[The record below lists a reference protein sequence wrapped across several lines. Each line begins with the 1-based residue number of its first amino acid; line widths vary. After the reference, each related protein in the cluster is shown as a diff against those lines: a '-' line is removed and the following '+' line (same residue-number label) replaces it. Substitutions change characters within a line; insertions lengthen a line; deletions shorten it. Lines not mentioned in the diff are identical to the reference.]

1 MSFKQSHE
9 GFGQVAAVSQG
20 ASNNGGGAPVPWWAV
35 SQLLYGE
42 PGAALSSSPEPDTRL
57 DGQFQGVPRAQGAQG
72 VLDPA
77 PPRPPPAPKTGAPE
91 VLKFSVFQGNLE
103 PGGKGDKSLEHSA
116 TIALQS
122 PLPEYNRRFEFG
134 PGPSMMSS
142 GYPSA
147 DQCYGLLTT
156 YSMKSMPGG
165 RMLLPLNATAEAPI
179 YVNAKQYE
187 GILRRRRARAKVERE
202 NQLVKGRKP
211 YLHES
216 RHRHAMRR
224 ARGSGGRFLNTKKEG
239 NGKDAIGGGKKGECT
254 LLPTRFAT
262 SPSSVIPQSEPG
274 NPHSRS
280 SISSLSGSEVSSM
293 YEQDD
298 VEHYNSIEHLRTPF
312 FTPLPII
319 MDGEHGAST
328 PFKWA
333 AAADGCCE
341 LLKV

>member
-1 MSFKQSHE
+1 MMSFKAHD
-9 GFGQVAAVSQG
+9 GFGQVGQATNG
-20 ASNNGGGAPVPWWAV
+20 GGGGGGGGGAPVPWWAV
-35 SQLLYGE
+35 SQMLYGD
-42 PGAALSSSPEPDTRL
+42 PAAAMSPTPETEARR
-57 DGQFQGVPRAQGAQG
+57 DGQFQVVPRAQGI
-72 VLDPA
+72 LDPA
-77 PPRPPPAPKTGAPE
+77 PQQPAPATRSGAPE
-91 VLKFSVFQGNLE
+91 VLKFSVFLGNLE
-103 PGGKGDKSLEHSA
+103 SGGNKGEKALEHSA

-122 PLPEYNRRFEFG
+122 PLPEYNSRFEFG

-147 DQCYGLLTT
+147 EQCYGLLTT
-156 YSMKSMPGG
+156 YAMKSTPGG
-165 RMLLPLNATAEAPI
+165 RLLLPLNATADAPI

-224 ARGSGGRFLNTKKEG
+224 ARGTGGRFLNTKKEG
-239 NGKDAIGGGKKGECT
+239 GGGKDAPGGGKRAECT
-254 LLPTRFAT
+254 PPTRFAT
-262 SPSSVIPQSEPG
+262 SPSSVI
-274 NPHSRS
+274 PHSRS

-293 YEQDD
+293 YDHDD
-298 VEHYNSIEHLRTPF
+298 VDHYNSIEQLRTPF

-319 MDGEHGAST
+319 MDGEHGASA

-333 AAADGCCE
+333 TAADGCCE
-341 LLKV
+341 LLKA

>member
-1 MSFKQSHE
+1 M
-9 GFGQVAAVSQG
+9 
-20 ASNNGGGAPVPWWAV
+20 PWWAV
-35 SQLLYGE
+35 SQSQLMYGD
-42 PGAALSSSPEPDTRL
+42 PAAAALSSSPDRGGP
-57 DGQFQGVPRAQGAQG
+57 FQVVPRSQG

-77 PPRPPPAPKTGAPE
+77 AVAPTPAPKGGAPE

-103 PGGKGDKSLEHSA
+103 SGGKGEKTLDHSA

-122 PLPEYNRRFEFG
+122 PLPEYNGRFEFG
-134 PGPSMMSS
+134 PGPSMISS
-142 GYPSA
+142 NYPSA

-165 RMLLPLNATAEAPI
+165 RALLPLNAPADAPI

-187 GILRRRRARAKVERE
+187 GILRRRRARAKIERE

-224 ARGSGGRFLNTKKEG
+224 ARGTGGRFLNTKKEG
-239 NGKDAIGGGKKGECT
+239 NGKDALGGGSKKT
-254 LLPTRFAT
+254 DYYPPSRFTT
-262 SPSSVIPQSEPG
+262 SPSSVIPPQSELR

-293 YEQDD
+293 YDHEDAD
-298 VEHYNSIEHLRTPF
+298 HYNSIEHLRTPF

-319 MDGEHGAST
+319 MDGEHGAVT

-333 AAADGCCE
+333 TATDGCCE
-341 LLKV
+341 LLKA

>member
-1 MSFKQSHE
+1 MMSFKGHD
-9 GFGQVAAVSQG
+9 GFGQ
-20 ASNNGGGAPVPWWAV
+20 ASNGGGGGASVPWWTV
-35 SQLLYGE
+35 SQMLYGE
-42 PGAALSSSPEPDTRL
+42 PGASLSSSPEAEPRRDA
-57 DGQFQGVPRAQGAQG
+57 QFQVVPRAQGI
-72 VLDPA
+72 LDPL
-77 PPRPPPAPKTGAPE
+77 PAPKSGAPE

-103 PGGKGDKSLEHSA
+103 SGGNKGEKPMEHSA

-122 PLPEYNRRFEFG
+122 PLPEYNSRFEFG

-147 DQCYGLLTT
+147 EQCYGLLTT
-156 YSMKSMPGG
+156 YAMKSTPGG
-165 RMLLPLNATAEAPI
+165 RLLLPLNATADAPI

-224 ARGSGGRFLNTKKEG
+224 ARGTGGRFLNTKKEG
-239 NGKDAIGGGKKGECT
+239 NGKDAGGGGKRAECAP
-254 LLPTRFAT
+254 PTRFAT
-262 SPSSVIPQSEPG
+262 SPSSVIPS

-293 YEQDD
+293 YDHDD
-298 VEHYNSIEHLRTPF
+298 VDHYNSIEHLRTPF

-319 MDGEHGAST
+319 MDGEHGASA

-333 AAADGCCE
+333 TAADGCCE
-341 LLKV
+341 LLKA